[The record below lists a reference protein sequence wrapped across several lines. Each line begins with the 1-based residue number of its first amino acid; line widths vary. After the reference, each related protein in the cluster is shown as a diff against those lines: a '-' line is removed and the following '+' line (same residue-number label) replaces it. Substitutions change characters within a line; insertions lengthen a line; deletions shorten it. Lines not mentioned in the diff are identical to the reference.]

1 MAAGADDRSDARW
14 SAGAQVRAL
23 VMEEP
28 RRLEARRLPVPR
40 VGDDDGLLR
49 IEACGLCGTDHEQF
63 TGGIRVSGPFV
74 PGHEIVGVVED
85 VGSSAAERWGVAAG
99 ERVAIVPF
107 QACRECGPCLA
118 GDHRHCERHGLP
130 EFYGAIPVDRAPGLW
145 GGYAEAAYLGP
156 DALLLPV
163 PEGLDPVLAT
173 VFNPLGAGIQWA
185 AQLPATAPGAVVAVL
200 GPGIRGLC
208 AAAAAKDAGAGFVLV
223 TGLGP
228 RDAERLALAPQF
240 GADLAVD
247 VASSD
252 PVRELRMATGSRGAD
267 VVVDVTANA
276 PSAFGQA
283 IDLARPGGT
292 VVVAGMRGFAAVDGF
307 VPDLIV
313 AKELKVLG
321 ALGVDAAAYRAAFD
335 LLVAGS
341 WPFADLPRRCAG
353 FDDAADLLRSMAGDP
368 GAAPPPVHGVFVPG

>member
-1 MAAGADDRSDARW
+1 MSHRGRDAT
-14 SAGAQVRAL
+14 VRAL
-23 VMEEP
+23 VLEEP
-28 RRLEARRLPVPR
+28 RRLEARRVPVPQ
-40 VGDDDGLLR
+40 VADDDGLLR
-49 IEACGLCGTDHEQF
+49 VEACGLCGTDHEQF
-63 TGGIRVSGPFV
+63 TGGIRVAGPFV

-85 VGSSAAERWGVAAG
+85 VGAAAAERWGVAAG
-99 ERVAIVPF
+99 DRVAVVPF
-107 QACRECGPCLA
+107 QACGACPACLA
-118 GDHRHCERHGLP
+118 GDHRHCERHGFR
-130 EFYGAIPVDRAPGLW
+130 EFYGATPLDRAPGLW
-145 GGYAEAAYLGP
+145 GGYADVAYLGP

-163 PEGLDPVLAT
+163 PDGLDPVLAT

-185 AQLPATAPGAVVAVL
+185 VDVPATGPGAVVAVL

-208 AAAAAKDAGAGFVLV
+208 AAAAAKDAGARFVLV
-223 TGLGP
+223 TGFGP

-247 VASSD
+247 VARRD
-252 PVRELRMATGSRGAD
+252 PVRELRDATGGRGAD

-276 PSAFGQA
+276 PAAFGQA

-313 AKELKVLG
+313 AKELRVLG

-335 LLVAGS
+335 LLAAGA
-341 WPFADLPRRCAG
+341 WPFADLPRRCVG
-353 FDDAADLLRSMAGDP
+353 FDTAADLLRSMAGEP
-368 GAAPPPVHGVFVPG
+368 GAPPPPVHGVFVPG

>member
-1 MAAGADDRSDARW
+1 MSTAAADQTAD
-14 SAGAQVRAL
+14 AQVRAL
-23 VMEEP
+23 VLEEP
-28 RRLEARRLPVPR
+28 RRLEARRIPLPR
-40 VGDDDGLLR
+40 VGDDDGMLR

-63 TGGIRVSGPFV
+63 TGGIRVAGPFV
-74 PGHEIVGVVED
+74 PGHEIVGVVDD
-85 VGSSAAERWGVAAG
+85 VGPTAAQRWGVATG
-99 ERVAIVPF
+99 DRVAVVPF
-107 QACRECGPCLA
+107 QACRACAACRA
-118 GDHRHCERHGLP
+118 GDLRHCERHGFR
-130 EFYGAIPVDRAPGLW
+130 EFYGATPLDRAPGLW

-185 AQLPATAPGAVVAVL
+185 VDMPETEPGAVVAVL

-223 TGLGP
+223 TGFGP
-228 RDAERLALAPQF
+228 RDAERLALAPRF
-240 GADLAVD
+240 GADLTVD
-247 VASSD
+247 VAHSD
-252 PVRELRMATGSRGAD
+252 PVGELRDATGGRGAD

-276 PSAFGQA
+276 PDAFGQA
-283 IDLARPGGT
+283 IHLARSGGT
-292 VVVAGMRGFAAVDGF
+292 IVVAGMRSFAPVEGF

-321 ALGVDAAAYRAAFD
+321 ALGVDAAAYRAAFAP
-335 LLVAGS
+335 LAAGS
-341 WPFADLPRRCAG
+341 WPFADLPRRCVG
-353 FDDAADLLRSMAGDP
+353 FDAAADLLRSMAGEP

>member
-1 MAAGADDRSDARW
+1 MSTGAPNPTS
-14 SAGAQVRAL
+14 GAQVRAL
-23 VMEEP
+23 VLEEP
-28 RRLEARRLPVPR
+28 RRLEARRLPVPQ

-63 TGGIRVSGPFV
+63 TGGIRVAGPFV
-74 PGHEIVGVVED
+74 PGHEIVGVVDD
-85 VGSSAAERWGVAAG
+85 VGPTAAERWGVATG
-99 ERVAIVPF
+99 DRVAVVPF
-107 QACRECGPCLA
+107 QACRTCAACLA
-118 GDHRHCERHGLP
+118 DDLRHCERHGFR
-130 EFYGAIPVDRAPGLW
+130 EFYGATPLDRAPGLW

-156 DALLLPV
+156 DALLLSV

-185 AQLPATAPGAVVAVL
+185 VDVPATEPGAVVAVL

-223 TGLGP
+223 TGFGP
-228 RDAERLALAPQF
+228 RDAERLALAPRF

-247 VASSD
+247 VAHSD
-252 PVRELRMATGSRGAD
+252 PVRELREATGSRGAD

-276 PSAFGQA
+276 PAAFGQA
-283 IDLARPGGT
+283 IHLARSGGT
-292 VVVAGMRGFAAVDGF
+292 IVVAGMRSFAPVEGF
-307 VPDLIV
+307 VPDVIV

-321 ALGVDAAAYRAAFD
+321 ALGVDAAAYRAAFA

-341 WPFADLPRRCAG
+341 WPFADLPRRCVG
-353 FDDAADLLRSMAGDP
+353 FDDAAELLESMAGEP